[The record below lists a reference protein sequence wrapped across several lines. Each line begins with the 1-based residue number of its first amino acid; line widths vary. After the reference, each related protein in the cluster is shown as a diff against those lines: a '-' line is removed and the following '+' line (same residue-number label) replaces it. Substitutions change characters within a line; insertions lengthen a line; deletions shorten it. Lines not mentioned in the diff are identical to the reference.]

1 MLETAD
7 QKIKLLK
14 KISKGLP
21 PETQENQEENK
32 ELIEK
37 EDSAKRPSLRKLK
50 TIIKEKIINPETLRK
65 KKEEEE
71 DSDETMEL
79 EFDSYVYLGVVLPDF
94 ILIVYKIMAGV
105 WDKIFQKDKTKME
118 ILLNACKLLISRVIR
133 ISLFFPVLIP
143 GLLVPFIQ
151 IVVIGSFDKGNLD
164 LDLIDHKKPL
174 FSVAK
179 IFMIFMFSCMAL
191 KECSNALKNWLH
203 TIFYMKRLE
212 KVIKFNFLNWFI
224 SILVHF
230 SSSDSRK

>member
-1 MLETAD
+1 MLGTAD
-7 QKIKLLK
+7 EKIKLLK

-21 PETQENQEENK
+21 AES
-32 ELIEK
+32 K
-37 EDSAKRPSLRKLK
+37 EDAKEETKETTSETTTTDPNANVKKKPDVRKLK
-50 TIIKEKIINPETLRK
+50 SIIQDKIIHPEQLKK

-71 DSDETMEL
+71 EEYETMEL
-79 EFDSYVYLGVVLPDF
+79 EFDSYVYLGVILPDF
-94 ILIVYKIMAGV
+94 ILIFYKIMSGMLS
-105 WDKIFQKDKTKME
+105 KILQKGQNLSFFNIWRYLFTR
-118 ILLNACKLLISRVIR
+118 ILKICLFSLVLL
-133 ISLFFPVLIP
+133 P

-164 LDLIDHKKPL
+164 LDLIDHEKIL

-212 KVIKFNFLNWFI
+212 KVL
-224 SILVHF
+224 SYY
-230 SSSDSRK
+230 